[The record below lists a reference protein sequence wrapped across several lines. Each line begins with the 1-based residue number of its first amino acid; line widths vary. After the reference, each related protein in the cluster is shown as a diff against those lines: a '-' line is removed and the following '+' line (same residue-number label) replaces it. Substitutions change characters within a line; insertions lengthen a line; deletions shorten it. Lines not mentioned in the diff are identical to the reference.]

1 MSKEIIIDV
10 AQSEVMIALLDEKR
24 LVELSRDKSDAKFS
38 VGDIYLGKVKKIMPS
53 LNAAFVNVGYSKD
66 AFLHYQDLG
75 PQFSTLNEFKSVA
88 ASKKSRIR
96 SIDKIRPHA
105 DIFKEGKI
113 TDILTPGQELLVQI
127 AKEPI
132 NSKGPRLTSELS
144 IAGRNMVLLPFSER
158 INISTKIKSQEER
171 KRLKNLIESIKPK
184 GYGLIVRTACE
195 GKRVAELDKEL
206 KRLVVKFES
215 LFQTMSKAQAPQLM
229 ISELSRADAMIRDI
243 YTPEFSSIA
252 VNDEETASSI
262 GDFIRRIDPEKAKV
276 VKHYTGGQ
284 PIFEHYGVDKQ
295 IKSAFGKTVTFKNG
309 SYLVIEHTEAFHVI
323 DVNSGNRSKAG
334 VDQETNAL
342 EVNLAAVDEVAR
354 QLRLRDMGGIIV
366 IDFIDIHNAEHKK
379 QVLERMRHMMK
390 DDRTKHNILPLSKF
404 CLMQI
409 TRQRVRMEQQ
419 VETAEV
425 CPSCK
430 GSGKVTPTVLLV
442 DEIAGKLEYIFNE
455 LHKKKLRIE
464 VHAFVEAYLTKGFF
478 SIQHKWKMKFRKKVK
493 IQASAALG
501 FLDCRFFDEDDN
513 EIVF

>member
-75 PQFSTLNEFKSVA
+75 PQFSTLNEFRSVSS
-88 ASKKSRIR
+88 SKKTRIN
-96 SIDKIRPHA
+96 SIDRIRPHS
-105 DIFKEGKI
+105 DIFKDGKI
-113 TDILTPGQELLVQI
+113 TDVLSPGQEILVQI

-132 NSKGPRLTSELS
+132 NTKGPRLTSELS
-144 IAGRNMVLLPFSER
+144 IAGRNMVLLPFSEKV
-158 INISTKIKSQEER
+158 NISTKIKSQEER
-171 KRLKNLIESIKPK
+171 KRLKNLIQSIKPK
-184 GYGLIVRTACE
+184 GYGVIVRTACE

-206 KRLVVKFES
+206 KRLVTKFET
-215 LFQTMSKAQAPQLM
+215 LFKTMHKAQAPQM
-229 ISELSRADAMIRDI
+229 VISELSRAAAMIRDI
-243 YTPEFSSIA
+243 YTPEFGSII
-252 VNDEETASSI
+252 VNDEETASNIS
-262 GDFIRRIDPEKAKV
+262 DYIRRIDPEKTKV
-276 VKHYTGGQ
+276 VKHYTGSQ
-284 PIFEHYGVDKQ
+284 PIFEYYSVDKQ

-366 IDFIDIHNAEHKK
+366 IDFIDMHSAENKK
-379 QVLERMRHMMK
+379 LVLERMRDMMK
-390 DDRTKHNILPLSKF
+390 EDRTKHNILPLSKF

-409 TRQRVRMEQQ
+409 TRQRVRMEQH

-425 CPSCK
+425 CPTCK

-442 DEIAGKLEYIFNE
+442 DEIAGRLEYIFND

-464 VHAFVEAYLTKGFF
+464 VHPFVEAYLTKGMF
-478 SIQHKWKMKFRKKVK
+478 SIQRKWRCKFKKKTV
-493 IQASAALG
+493 IQSTPALG
-501 FLDCRFFDEDDN
+501 FLDCHFFDEDDN